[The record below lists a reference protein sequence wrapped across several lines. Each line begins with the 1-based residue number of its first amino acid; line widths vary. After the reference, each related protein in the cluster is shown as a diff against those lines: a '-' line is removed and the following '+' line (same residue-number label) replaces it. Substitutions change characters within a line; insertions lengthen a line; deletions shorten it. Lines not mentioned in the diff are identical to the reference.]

1 MLGRLHSVLRDPY
14 LRTFGTIASFSTLLS
29 HWSGGSSFP
38 LRKSTYSGKLFLLS
52 SGICLGDLTVFV
64 LEKILQLLMVYNPEF
79 MLIKTENASES
90 EPL

>member
-52 SGICLGDLTVFV
+52 SGICLGDLTAFV
-64 LEKILQLLMVYNPEF
+64 SEKKFATTHGLQPRIHAYKN
-79 MLIKTENASES
+79 
-90 EPL
+90 